1 MKPQAHNSI
10 YRKPTCKFGD
20 KAVELLKEKD
30 IQFEDHVFDSKD
42 EEMAFKEKHGVST
55 TPQIFFGDERIGGYS
70 DLAEKL
76 GEDVEEESNETSYV
90 PVIAVFSVAALMA
103 LATSLGVMGFMGFAL
118 AMLATL
124 KLMDI
129 QSFVQSFSKYDLIT
143 QRIKGYGYVYP
154 FAEVAAGL
162 GFLLIAALA
171 TPPEAL
177 KMTTGILSLFV
188 GVAGGISVFKAV
200 YIDKIDLNCACVG
213 GNANVPLGAVSFT
226 ENAMMAVMG
235 LWVLV
240 V

>member
-1 MKPQAHNSI
+1 MKPQAHNSV
-10 YRKPTCKFGD
+10 YRKQTCSFGQ
-20 KAVELLKEKD
+20 KAVDLLKERD
-30 IQFEDHVFDSKD
+30 IPFDDHIFGSKD
-42 EEMAFKEKHGVST
+42 EEVAFKEKHDVST
-55 TPQIFFGDERIGGYS
+55 TPQIFFGDERVGGYT
-70 DLAEKL
+70 DLAKEL
-76 GEDVEEESNETSYV
+76 GEEVEEEESQTSYV

-143 QRIKGYGYVYP
+143 MRIRGYGYVYP

-162 GFLLIAALA
+162 GFLLIAALG
-171 TPPEAL
+171 TPSEAL
-177 KMTTGILSLFV
+177 KMTTGILSLLV
-188 GVAGGISVFKAV
+188 GVFGGISVFKAV
-200 YIDKIDLNCACVG
+200 YIDKMDLNCACVG

-235 LWVLV
+235 LWVLLV
-240 V
+240 